1 MKLTKLTPQ
10 ILVFKCKTKK
20 ELALTFFRV
29 QEFYEAQNA
38 KLRGQSFDTFKFLD
52 VMMADNG
59 KLTYFFPGWSGF
71 NFPSDVFH
79 EWRRLNPVATSYE
92 AKLISQ
98 VEKALPKGKPFYVVA
113 MLEGDKDT
121 LDHEVAHA
129 MFFLNKDYR
138 ECATA
143 LVRGLPTKLRSH
155 MLLALKKLGYAKG
168 VTVDE
173 INAFLATSDN
183 KYLWKRFKLR
193 VADLAPIAV
202 FQAAFLKY
210 KQLL

>member
-20 ELALTFFRV
+20 ELALTFFRI
-29 QEFYEAQNA
+29 QEFYEAQNS

-52 VMMADNG
+52 VMMADDG
-59 KLTYFFPGWSGF
+59 KVAYFFPGWSGF
-71 NFPSDVFH
+71 NFPSDIFH
-79 EWRRLNPVATSYE
+79 EWRRLNPVATAYE
-92 AKLISQ
+92 AKLIAQ

-113 MLEGDKDT
+113 MLASDKNT

-129 MFFLNKDYR
+129 MFFLNTDYR
-138 ECATA
+138 ECATT
-143 LVRGLPTKLRSH
+143 LVRGLPIALRRH
-155 MLLALKKLGYAKG
+155 MRQALRTLGYSNG
-168 VTVDE
+168 VVVDE